1 MTKGKKFM
9 MKEKKFM
16 TDAEIIHQLNTE
28 IYQQATLHNEKYKDS
43 ILVATAYLAVETKIL
58 RSIMEEDNY
67 RMFMDRISEENIPPF
82 RKPTLH

>member
-1 MTKGKKFM
+1 

-43 ILVATAYLAVETKIL
+43 ILVATAYLAVATKIL
-58 RSIMEEDNY
+58 RSIMDEDNY